1 MRRVYNLPLLFPG
14 VVALCFL
21 TGCHKNPPA
30 EPVRATTGEAR
41 DIQENSVVVTG
52 TIDFSSLDW
61 ESALDWGFLFSQDPG
76 LSGNTTE
83 EYACKTVFPNDQIMM
98 KIESLSAGTTY
109 YYAAYVKILGKS
121 WTGEVKSFKTPGN
134 PIPFGAVD
142 IGLSVYWADRNEG
155 ASLPGEGGTSLPWNE
170 ATALPLESSWRMPT
184 SKDFEELYAT
194 YTDSGYQWT
203 WTRADDACYGWEILF
218 RKNGN
223 RVFFPC
229 PTGSSPYYGEGV
241 YWSSSVSEKNP
252 QLAWAWMLYS
262 GVWGIAGMKDLDKS
276 YGYQVR
282 AVSDKY

>member
-1 MRRVYNLPLLFPG
+1 MRRLFSHSTLILGFVPLCLL
-14 VVALCFL
+14 A
-21 TGCHKNPPA
+21 GCHKDPPA
-30 EPVRATTGEAR
+30 EPVRATTGEVR
-41 DIQENSVVVTG
+41 DVRENSVIVTG
-52 TIDFSSLDW
+52 TVDFSSLDL
-61 ESALDWGFLFSQDPG
+61 ESSLNWGFLISEDPD
-76 LSGNTTE
+76 LSENTTE
-83 EYACKTVFPNDQIMM
+83 KYECKTVFPDNQIMIQ
-98 KIESLSAGTTY
+98 IESLSAGTTY